1 MQMVTGPCSRE
12 DDMRAVADGWC
23 ADMMKHE
30 GWLGGT
36 YGFNDDGDFLGV
48 VRFDSMQA
56 YDACCATAEAG
67 AHWAAALECF
77 DSAPEIH
84 QSEDVSIMLNDSSD
98 GAGFVQV
105 IRGRTPDP
113 ARLRM
118 MFEDQE
124 MTSMLHRARPDL
136 LGSTMLIE
144 PDGSFTETVCFT
156 SEEEARAGESQDV
169 PPEMASEMSSWQE
182 AMTDLHYD
190 DLHKPWFHSHG

>member
-12 DDMRAVADGWC
+12 DDMRAVADNWC

-48 VRFDSMQA
+48 VRFDSMQS

-84 QSEDVSIMLNDSSD
+84 QSEDVSIMLDGGSD

-113 ARLRM
+113 QRLRS
-118 MFEDQE
+118 MFEDQQ
-124 MTSMLHRARPDL
+124 MTSALHEARPDII
-136 LGSTMLIE
+136 GATMLIE
-144 PDGSFTETVCFT
+144 SDGSFTETVCFA
-156 SEEEARAGESQDV
+156 SEEAARAGEQQEM
-169 PPEMASEMSSWQE
+169 PAEMASEMSSWQSMM
-182 AMTDLHYD
+182 ADVRYD
-190 DLHKPWFHSHG
+190 DLHKPWFRSHS